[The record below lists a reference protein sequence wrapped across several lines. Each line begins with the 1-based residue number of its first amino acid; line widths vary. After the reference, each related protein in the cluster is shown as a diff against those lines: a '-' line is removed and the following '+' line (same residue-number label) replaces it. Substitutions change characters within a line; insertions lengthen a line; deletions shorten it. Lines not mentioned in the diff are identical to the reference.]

1 MKLPARNL
9 LIYALLP
16 VALAAA
22 QNNAN
27 LAELKKL
34 HASLNKPGAVVTIE
48 QARSATGRLD
58 EWKLDAGSLEGE
70 SKRELLAVQVLVAA
84 AMGDAAKAA
93 QAAGQLLT
101 VAEASPL
108 ALEAVYCGAC
118 AAGDAQA
125 AEAAV
130 KAMAEKAQGDAKRA
144 QLRRRGWLA
153 QVGREAP
160 DIVIS
165 TDDVK
170 EFKVRKRGDKILI
183 VDFWNTLTE
192 PPKEHVTALKKLH
205 EELGV
210 DTNVDF
216 IGVNAEAESRLEKA
230 RDYARKNELVWPQR
244 YEGVALKAPITNE
257 AFRAGQ
263 SPWTVLIDTYGY
275 VRAVGTPTEPA
286 FLYAVRAALAEARSD
301 FAPVMPK
308 TTDGK
313 QAKRES
319 QEPPADN
326 AKKKADGAAAKDLP
340 SNLDAKKLLQEA
352 HAMRKTGMKTK
363 AREMYQRVI
372 NEYPGT
378 KEAEEAQFWLE

>member
-1 MKLPARNL
+1 MKTRNRLL
-9 LIYALLP
+9 LICSLLP
-16 VALAAA
+16 VAFVAA

-34 HASLNKPGAVVTIE
+34 HASLNKPGAILTVD
-48 QARSATGRLD
+48 QARMATGRLD
-58 EWKLDAGSLEGE
+58 EWKLDAAALSGE
-70 SKRELLAVQVLVAA
+70 SKRELLALQVLVAA
-84 AMGDAAKAA
+84 ALGDAAKAG
-93 QAAGQLLT
+93 QAAALLQSA
-101 VAEASPL
+101 AEGDHP
-108 ALEAVYCGAC
+108 ALEAAYCGAC
-118 AAGDAQA
+118 AAGDAQT

-130 KAMAEKAQGDAKRA
+130 KAMADKAQGDSKRA

-153 QVGREAP
+153 QVGRQAP

-170 EFKVRKRGDKILI
+170 EFMVRKRGDKILI
-183 VDFWNTLTE
+183 IDFWNTLTE
-192 PPKEHVTALKKLH
+192 PPKEHVAALKKLH
-205 EELGV
+205 EELGA
-210 DTNVDF
+210 DANVDF

-230 RDYARKNELVWPQR
+230 KDYAKKNELNWPQR

-263 SPWTVLIDTYGY
+263 APWTVMIDSYGY
-275 VRAVGTPTEPA
+275 VRAVGTPAEPA
-286 FLYAVRAALAEARSD
+286 FLYAVRAALAEARAD

-372 NEYPGT
+372 NEFPGT